1 MARTTDDNRRR
12 NLSAGG
18 MDIVELRT
26 PTAIVRHGRGR
37 LTVLRPGADGDEDDE
52 RVLDVPVTDL
62 LQAKLSRRA
71 DDAVVI
77 EIYLRYP
84 TPVLTGVPADRTPL
98 PVLIAEH
105 DVPAAADIV
114 SRINDQILAAQR
126 IDVAAPDLTPPTP
139 EWTDDGPV
147 RADVDRA
154 VHRMAAPMDGPGAD
168 SAVADL
174 HRYAGPDEYVL
185 ETAFVVAR
193 PPVGDGPGLLAVTS
207 RRLLFVS
214 SDTGE
219 RQAHELPIPVIMWAH
234 ATEGTGEV
242 GTPDTSVGI
251 DIHDGNLTMHFA
263 GRGRGDIE
271 RVTCAVNFAAR
282 LMAFDGLA
290 GPPDPGVG
298 QLYSEW
304 ELLVERHSLGMVDDT
319 QFQRYGRGILR
330 SLPGV

>member
-1 MARTTDDNRRR
+1 
-12 NLSAGG
+12 

-37 LTVLRPGADGDEDDE
+37 LIVLRPGTDGE

-62 LQAKLSRRA
+62 LKVRLNRRA

-105 DVPAAADIV
+105 DVPAATEIV
-114 SRINDQILAAQR
+114 DRINDQILSSQR
-126 IDVAAPDLTPPTP
+126 IDVAAPDLNPPAP
-139 EWTDDGPV
+139 AWGKAGPT

-154 VHRMAAPMDGPGAD
+154 VRRMAPKREAK
-168 SAVADL
+168 SAIAAL
-174 HRYAGPDEYVL
+174 HRYVTVDEYVL
-185 ETAFVVAR
+185 ETAIAVAH
-193 PPVGDGPGLLAVTS
+193 PPAGSGPGLLAATTG
-207 RRLLFVS
+207 RLLFVS
-214 SDTGE
+214 VGTGP
-219 RQAHELPIPVIMWAH
+219 RYAYELPIPAVLWART
-234 ATEGTGEV
+234 TEGSAPAPGEI
-242 GTPDTSVGI
+242 GSIRGESGI
-251 DIHDGNLTMHFA
+251 DVHDGNMTLHFTGA
-263 GRGRGDIE
+263 DRADTE
-271 RVTCAVNFAAR
+271 RVTCAVNFAVRRDSA
-282 LMAFDGLA
+282 DGAA
-290 GPPDPGVG
+290 GPADPGVS

-330 SLPGV
+330 SLPDGN

>member
-1 MARTTDDNRRR
+1 
-12 NLSAGG
+12 

-37 LTVLRPGADGDEDDE
+37 LIVLRPGTDGE

-62 LQAKLSRRA
+62 LKVRLNRRA

-105 DVPAAADIV
+105 DVPAATEIV
-114 SRINDQILAAQR
+114 DRINDQILTSQR
-126 IDVAAPDLTPPTP
+126 IDVAAPDLNPPAP
-139 EWTDDGPV
+139 AWGKAGPT

-154 VHRMAAPMDGPGAD
+154 VRRMTPTRDAKSAIAA
-168 SAVADL
+168 L
-174 HRYAGPDEYVL
+174 HRYVTVDEYVL
-185 ETAFVVAR
+185 ETAIAVAH
-193 PPVGDGPGLLAVTS
+193 PPAGTGPGLLAATTG
-207 RRLLFVS
+207 RLLFIS
-214 SDTGE
+214 IGTGS
-219 RQAHELPIPVIMWAH
+219 RYAHELPIPAVLWART
-234 ATEGTGEV
+234 TEGTAPAPGEI
-242 GTPDTSVGI
+242 GSNRGETGI
-251 DIHDGNLTMHFA
+251 DVHDGNMTLHFTGA
-263 GRGRGDIE
+263 DRADTE
-271 RVTCAVNFAAR
+271 RVTCAVNFAVR
-282 LMAFDGLA
+282 RDSSDGAA
-290 GPPDPGVG
+290 GPADPGVS

-330 SLPGV
+330 SLPDGN

>member
-1 MARTTDDNRRR
+1 MN
-12 NLSAGG
+12 
-18 MDIVELRT
+18 IVELRT

-37 LTVLRPGADGDEDDE
+37 LTVLRPGADGDEADE
-52 RVLDVPVTDL
+52 RVLDVPVTEL

-105 DVPAAADIV
+105 DVPAAAEIV
-114 SRINDQILAAQR
+114 SRINDQILAARR

-139 EWTDDGPV
+139 QWVDDRPI

-154 VHRMAAPMDGPGAD
+154 VHRMSVPGEGPEAD
-168 SAVADL
+168 AAVADL
-174 HRYAGPDEYVL
+174 HGYAGPDEYVL

-207 RRLLFVS
+207 RRLLFIS
-214 SDTGE
+214 TAAGE

-234 ATEGTGEV
+234 AIEGPILGAAEA
-242 GTPDTSVGI
+242 GAPDDAGI
-251 DIHDGNLTMHFA
+251 DIHDGNLTMRFL
-263 GRGRGDIE
+263 GRDRADTE
-271 RVTCAVNFAAR
+271 RVTCAVNFAVR